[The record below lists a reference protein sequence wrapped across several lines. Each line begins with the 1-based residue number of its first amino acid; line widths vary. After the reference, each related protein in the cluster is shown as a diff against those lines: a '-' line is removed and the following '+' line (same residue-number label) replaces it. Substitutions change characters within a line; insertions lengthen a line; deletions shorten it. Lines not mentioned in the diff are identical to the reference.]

1 MAYDL
6 LTTSGINSF
15 ISSYIQTE
23 KSKRITPLKTRQ
35 TKYNNLSSAY
45 SSLLSNIDKLKS
57 SLSTLKLRDSSSIF
71 KAKKAESSN
80 TNFVSAT
87 AGSGADEGTFTIRTN
102 QLAKNDTLLSID
114 RNSSA
119 ISSITTPGN
128 YSFTIKTGDG
138 SGSFYLSKVSVTLE
152 ESDFTNGNIS
162 YSVLADKIKNAIK
175 DDKAIIIS
183 NSVSGYSASSG
194 SFKLN
199 LGGTETEITYS
210 EGTYE
215 EVIDNIVTQL
225 NNISGVQAE
234 KISVD
239 GNVQLKITAV
249 NSSKYIQL
257 KDDTGTILSQ
267 LGVSSNKE
275 IAASSVITASTFS
288 PVVGSTQ
295 LSLAS
300 KNTGYN
306 YRIMEISDDTANGL
320 LNEFGLN
327 LGTTRQ
333 AFVQNENGEDT
344 AGFVHNES
352 ELNAKILFNGIEIQ
366 RDSNTISDLVNGVTI
381 NLKSVFNSNDPDVV
395 ISVGTDVSSIKSKIE
410 SFINSFN
417 ELYSYLRKNSSAST
431 SSGQRGVLFGD
442 TTTSSL
448 INILST
454 SAYQSLSGFS
464 NDVINSL
471 SRLGITFDVNNG
483 LSISDSS
490 QLESII
496 LSRTDEVENFFNDT
510 NGFAETL
517 YAKINSYSGAN
528 GYIQSAISR
537 ISSNLTQINDSVS
550 RIENQINK
558 RAEVLR
564 AQYQK
569 LQTQLAELL
578 SSQSIFINYLG

>member
-1 MAYDL
+1 MPIDL

-15 ISSYIQTE
+15 INSYIQTE
-23 KSKRITPLKTRQ
+23 KSKRITPLKTKQ

-45 SSLLSNIDKLKS
+45 SSLLSNIDKLKG

-80 TNFVSAT
+80 TNLISAT
-87 AGSGADEGTFTIRTN
+87 AVSGADEGTFTIRTN

-114 RNSSA
+114 RNSNSASA
-119 ISSITTPGN
+119 ITSSGT

-138 SGSFYLSKVSVTLE
+138 SGSFYISKVSVTLV

-162 YSVLADKIKNAIK
+162 YSALADKIKSAIK
-175 DDKAIIIS
+175 DDKAEITS
-183 NSVSGYSASSG
+183 GSVSGYFASSG

-210 EGTYE
+210 EGNYE
-215 EVIDNIVTQL
+215 DVIDSVVSQI
-225 NNISGVQAE
+225 NNISGVTAE
-234 KISVD
+234 KIVVN

-257 KDDTGTILSQ
+257 KDDTGTLLTQ

-275 IAASSVITASTFS
+275 IAASGSISASTFS

-295 LSLAS
+295 FSISS

-306 YRIMEISDDTANGL
+306 FRIMEISDDSPNGL
-320 LNEFGLN
+320 LNEFGIN

-344 AGFVHNES
+344 AGFVHSES
-352 ELNAKILFNGIEIQ
+352 SLNAKFLFNGIEIQ

-381 NLKSVFNSNDPDVV
+381 NLKSVFNNTDPDVV
-395 ISVGTDVSSIKSKIE
+395 ISVGTDVTSIKSKIE

-417 ELYSYLRKNSSAST
+417 ELYSYLRKNSSSV
-431 SSGQRGVLFGD
+431 SGQRGVLFGD
-442 TTTSSL
+442 STTSSL
-448 INILST
+448 LNILGS
-454 SAYQSLSGFS
+454 SAYQPLTGFS
-464 NDVINSL
+464 SNVINSL
-471 SRLGITFDVNNG
+471 SKLGITFDVNNG
-483 LSISDSS
+483 LTISDSS
-490 QLESII
+490 QLESAI
-496 LSRTDEVENFFNDT
+496 LSRTSEVELFFNDT

-517 YAKINSYSGAN
+517 YSKVNSYSGAN
-528 GYIQSAISR
+528 GYLQQAISR
-537 ISSNLTQINDSVS
+537 ISSNLTQLNDSVS
-550 RIENQINK
+550 RIESQINK

-564 AQYQK
+564 SQYQK

-578 SSQSIFINYLG
+578 SSQSLFTNYLG

>member
-15 ISSYIQTE
+15 INSYIQTE

-57 SLSTLKLRDSSSIF
+57 SLSKLKLRDSSSIF

-80 TNFVSAT
+80 SNFVAAT

-114 RNSSA
+114 RSSSA
-119 ISSITTPGN
+119 NSAITTPGT
-128 YSFTIKTGDG
+128 YTFTVKTGDG

-152 ESDFTNGNIS
+152 ESDFSNGNIS

-175 DDKAIIIS
+175 DDKAIITS
-183 NSVSGYSASSG
+183 NSVSGYLASSG

-210 EGTYE
+210 EGTYD

-234 KISVD
+234 KITVN

-295 LSLAS
+295 LSLTS

-306 YRIMEISDDTANGL
+306 YRIMEISDDTTNGL

-327 LGTTRQ
+327 LGPTRQ

-352 ELNAKILFNGIEIQ
+352 SLNAKFLFNGIEVQ
-366 RDSNTISDLVNGVTI
+366 RDSNTISDLVSGVTL
-381 NLKSVFNSNDPDVV
+381 NLKSVFNTNDPDVV

-417 ELYSYLRKNSSAST
+417 ELYSYLRKNSS
-431 SSGQRGVLFGD
+431 SSSSQRGVLFGD
-442 TTTSSL
+442 STTSSL
-448 INILST
+448 TNILST

-471 SRLGITFDVNNG
+471 SKLGIAFDVNNG

-496 LSRTDEVENFFNDT
+496 LSRTNEVENFFNDT

-517 YAKINSYSGAN
+517 YTKINLYSGAS

-550 RIENQINK
+550 KIENQINK

-564 AQYQK
+564 TQYQK

-578 SSQSIFINYLG
+578 SSQNVFTNYLG

>member
-1 MAYDL
+1 MPIDL

-15 ISSYIQTE
+15 INSYIQTE

-45 SSLLSNIDKLKS
+45 SSLLSNIDKLKG

-80 TNFVSAT
+80 TNLISAT
-87 AGSGADEGTFTIRTN
+87 AVSGADEGTFTIRTN

-114 RNSSA
+114 RNSNSA
-119 ISSITTPGN
+119 STITSPGT

-138 SGSFYLSKVSVTLE
+138 SGSFYISKVSVTLV
-152 ESDFTNGNIS
+152 ESDFINGNIS
-162 YSVLADKIKNAIK
+162 YSALADKIKSAIK
-175 DDKAIIIS
+175 DDKAEITS
-183 NSVSGYSASSG
+183 GSVSGYFASSG

-210 EGTYE
+210 EGNYE
-215 EVIDNIVTQL
+215 DVIDNVVSQI
-225 NNISGVQAE
+225 NNISGVTAE
-234 KISVD
+234 KIVVN

-257 KDDTGTILSQ
+257 KDDTGTLLTQ

-275 IAASSVITASTFS
+275 IAASGSISASTFS

-295 LSLAS
+295 FSISS

-306 YRIMEISDDTANGL
+306 FRIMEISDDSPNGL
-320 LNEFGLN
+320 LNEFGIN

-344 AGFVHNES
+344 AGFVHSES
-352 ELNAKILFNGIEIQ
+352 SLNAKLLFNGIEIQ

-381 NLKSVFNSNDPDVV
+381 NLKSVFNNTDPDVV
-395 ISVGTDVSSIKSKIE
+395 ISVGTDVTSIKSKIE

-417 ELYSYLRKNSSAST
+417 ELYSYLRKNSSSV
-431 SSGQRGVLFGD
+431 SGQRGVLFGD
-442 TTTSSL
+442 STTSSL
-448 INILST
+448 LNILGS
-454 SAYQSLSGFS
+454 SAYQPLTGFS
-464 NDVINSL
+464 SNVINSL
-471 SRLGITFDVNNG
+471 SKLGITFDVNNG
-483 LSISDSS
+483 LTISDSS
-490 QLESII
+490 QLESAI
-496 LSRTDEVENFFNDT
+496 LSRTSEVELFFNDT

-517 YAKINSYSGAN
+517 YSKVNSYSGAN
-528 GYIQSAISR
+528 GYLQQAISR
-537 ISSNLTQINDSVS
+537 ISSNLTQLNDSVS
-550 RIENQINK
+550 RIESQINK

-564 AQYQK
+564 SQYQK

-578 SSQSIFINYLG
+578 SSQSLFTNYLG

>member
-1 MAYDL
+1 MPIDL

-15 ISSYIQTE
+15 INSYIQTE

-45 SSLLSNIDKLKS
+45 GSLLSNIDKLKG

-80 TNFVSAT
+80 TNLISAT
-87 AGSGADEGTFTIRTN
+87 AVSGADEGTFTIRTN

-114 RNSSA
+114 RNSNSASA
-119 ISSITTPGN
+119 ITSSGT

-138 SGSFYLSKVSVTLE
+138 SGSFYISKISVSLV

-162 YSVLADKIKNAIK
+162 YSALADKIKSAIK
-175 DDKAIIIS
+175 DDKAEITS
-183 NSVSGYSASSG
+183 GSVSGYFASSG

-210 EGTYE
+210 EGNYVD
-215 EVIDNIVTQL
+215 VIDNVVSQI
-225 NNISGVQAE
+225 NNISGVTAE
-234 KISVD
+234 KIVVN

-257 KDDTGTILSQ
+257 KDDTGTLLTQ

-275 IAASSVITASTFS
+275 IAASGSISASTFS

-295 LSLAS
+295 FSISS

-306 YRIMEISDDTANGL
+306 FRLMEISDDSPNGL
-320 LNEFGLN
+320 LNEFGIN

-344 AGFVHNES
+344 AGFVHSES
-352 ELNAKILFNGIEIQ
+352 SLNAKFLFNGIEIQ

-381 NLKSVFNSNDPDVV
+381 NLKSVFNNTDPDVV
-395 ISVGTDVSSIKSKIE
+395 ISVGTDVTSIKSKIE

-417 ELYSYLRKNSSAST
+417 ELYSYLRKNSSSV
-431 SSGQRGVLFGD
+431 SGQRGVLFGD
-442 TTTSSL
+442 STTSSL
-448 INILST
+448 LNILGS
-454 SAYQSLSGFS
+454 SAYQPLTGFS
-464 NDVINSL
+464 SNVINSL
-471 SRLGITFDVNNG
+471 SKLGITFDVNNG
-483 LSISDSS
+483 LTISDSS
-490 QLESII
+490 QLESAI
-496 LSRTDEVENFFNDT
+496 LSRTSEVELFFNDT

-517 YAKINSYSGAN
+517 YSKVNSYSGAN
-528 GYIQSAISR
+528 GYLQQAISR
-537 ISSNLTQINDSVS
+537 ISSNLTQLNDSVS
-550 RIENQINK
+550 RIESQINK

-564 AQYQK
+564 SQYQK

-578 SSQSIFINYLG
+578 SSQSLFTNYLG

>member
-1 MAYDL
+1 MPIDL

-15 ISSYIQTE
+15 INSYIQTE

-45 SSLLSNIDKLKS
+45 SSLLSNIDKLKG

-80 TNFVSAT
+80 TNLISAT
-87 AGSGADEGTFTIRTN
+87 AVSGADEGTFTIRTN

-114 RNSSA
+114 RNSNSASA
-119 ISSITTPGN
+119 ITSSGT

-138 SGSFYLSKVSVTLE
+138 SGSFYISKVSVTLV

-162 YSVLADKIKNAIK
+162 YSALADKIKSAIK
-175 DDKAIIIS
+175 DDKAEITS
-183 NSVSGYSASSG
+183 GSVSGYFASSG

-210 EGTYE
+210 EGNYE
-215 EVIDNIVTQL
+215 DVIDNVVSQI
-225 NNISGVQAE
+225 NNISGVTAE
-234 KISVD
+234 KIVVN

-257 KDDTGTILSQ
+257 KDDTGTLLTQ

-275 IAASSVITASTFS
+275 IAASGSISASTFS

-295 LSLAS
+295 FSISS

-306 YRIMEISDDTANGL
+306 FRIMEISDDSPNGL
-320 LNEFGLN
+320 LNEFGIN

-344 AGFVHNES
+344 AGFVHSES
-352 ELNAKILFNGIEIQ
+352 SLNAKFLFNGIEIQ

-381 NLKSVFNSNDPDVV
+381 NLKSVFNNTDPDVV
-395 ISVGTDVSSIKSKIE
+395 ISVGTDVTSIKSKIE

-417 ELYSYLRKNSSAST
+417 ELYSYLRKNSSSV
-431 SSGQRGVLFGD
+431 SGQRGVLFGD
-442 TTTSSL
+442 STTSSL
-448 INILST
+448 LNILGS
-454 SAYQSLSGFS
+454 SAYQPLTGFS
-464 NDVINSL
+464 SNVINSL
-471 SRLGITFDVNNG
+471 SKLGITFDVNNG
-483 LSISDSS
+483 LTISDSS
-490 QLESII
+490 QLESAI
-496 LSRTDEVENFFNDT
+496 LSRTSEVELFFNDT

-517 YAKINSYSGAN
+517 YSKVNSYSGAN
-528 GYIQSAISR
+528 GYLQQAISR
-537 ISSNLTQINDSVS
+537 ISSNLTQLNDSVS
-550 RIENQINK
+550 RIESQINK

-564 AQYQK
+564 SQYQK

-578 SSQSIFINYLG
+578 SSQSLFTNYLG

>member
-1 MAYDL
+1 MPIDL

-15 ISSYIQTE
+15 INSYIQTE

-45 SSLLSNIDKLKS
+45 SSLLSNIDKLKG

-80 TNFVSAT
+80 TNLISAT
-87 AGSGADEGTFTIRTN
+87 AVSGADEGTFTIRTN

-114 RNSSA
+114 RNSNSA
-119 ISSITTPGN
+119 STITSPGT

-138 SGSFYLSKVSVTLE
+138 SGSFYISKVSVTLV
-152 ESDFTNGNIS
+152 ESDFINGNIS
-162 YSVLADKIKNAIK
+162 YSALADKIKSAIK
-175 DDKAIIIS
+175 DDKAEITS
-183 NSVSGYSASSG
+183 GSVSGYFASSG

-210 EGTYE
+210 EGNYE
-215 EVIDNIVTQL
+215 DVIDNVVSQI
-225 NNISGVQAE
+225 NNISGVTAE
-234 KISVD
+234 KIVVN

-257 KDDTGTILSQ
+257 KDDTGTLLTQ

-275 IAASSVITASTFS
+275 IAASGSISASTFS

-295 LSLAS
+295 FSISS

-306 YRIMEISDDTANGL
+306 FRIMEISDDSPNGL
-320 LNEFGLN
+320 LNEFGIN

-344 AGFVHNES
+344 AGFVHSES
-352 ELNAKILFNGIEIQ
+352 SLNAKFLFNGIEIQ

-381 NLKSVFNSNDPDVV
+381 NLKSVFNNTDPDVV
-395 ISVGTDVSSIKSKIE
+395 ISVGTDVTSIKSKIE

-417 ELYSYLRKNSSAST
+417 ELYSYLRKNSSSV
-431 SSGQRGVLFGD
+431 SGQRGVLFGD
-442 TTTSSL
+442 STTSSL
-448 INILST
+448 LNILGS
-454 SAYQSLSGFS
+454 SAYQPLTGFS
-464 NDVINSL
+464 SNVINSL
-471 SRLGITFDVNNG
+471 SKLGITFDVNNG
-483 LSISDSS
+483 LTISDSS
-490 QLESII
+490 QLESAI
-496 LSRTDEVENFFNDT
+496 LSRTSEVELFFNDT

-517 YAKINSYSGAN
+517 YSKVNSYSGAN
-528 GYIQSAISR
+528 GYLQQAISR
-537 ISSNLTQINDSVS
+537 ISSNLTQLNDSVS
-550 RIENQINK
+550 RIESQINK

-564 AQYQK
+564 SQYQK

-578 SSQSIFINYLG
+578 SSQSLFTNYLG

>member
-1 MAYDL
+1 MPIDL

-15 ISSYIQTE
+15 INSYIQTE

-45 SSLLSNIDKLKS
+45 SSLLSNIDKLKG

-80 TNFVSAT
+80 TNLISAT
-87 AGSGADEGTFTIRTN
+87 AVSGADEGTFTIRTN

-114 RNSSA
+114 RNSNSA
-119 ISSITTPGN
+119 STITSPGT

-138 SGSFYLSKVSVTLE
+138 SGSFYISKVSVTLV
-152 ESDFTNGNIS
+152 ESDFINGNIS
-162 YSVLADKIKNAIK
+162 YSALADKIKSAIK
-175 DDKAIIIS
+175 DDKAEITS
-183 NSVSGYSASSG
+183 GSVSGYFASSG

-210 EGTYE
+210 EGNYE
-215 EVIDNIVTQL
+215 DVIDNVVSQI
-225 NNISGVQAE
+225 NNISGVTAE
-234 KISVD
+234 KIVVN

-257 KDDTGTILSQ
+257 KDDTGTLLTQ

-275 IAASSVITASTFS
+275 IAASGSISASTFS

-295 LSLAS
+295 FSISS

-306 YRIMEISDDTANGL
+306 FRIMEISDDSPNGL
-320 LNEFGLN
+320 LNEFGIN

-333 AFVQNENGEDT
+333 AFIQNENGEDT
-344 AGFVHNES
+344 AGFVHS
-352 ELNAKILFNGIEIQ
+352 ELSLNAKLLFNGIEIQ

-381 NLKSVFNSNDPDVV
+381 NLKSVFNNTDPDVV
-395 ISVGTDVSSIKSKIE
+395 ISVGTDLTSIKSKIE

-417 ELYSYLRKNSSAST
+417 ELYSYLRKNSSSV
-431 SSGQRGVLFGD
+431 SGQRGVLFGD
-442 TTTSSL
+442 STTSSL
-448 INILST
+448 LNILGS
-454 SAYQSLSGFS
+454 SAYQPLTGFS
-464 NDVINSL
+464 SNVINSL
-471 SRLGITFDVNNG
+471 SKLGITFDVNNG
-483 LSISDSS
+483 LTISDSS
-490 QLESII
+490 QLESAI
-496 LSRTDEVENFFNDT
+496 LSRTSEVELFFNDT

-517 YAKINSYSGAN
+517 YSKVNSYSGAN
-528 GYIQSAISR
+528 GYLQQAISR
-537 ISSNLTQINDSVS
+537 ISSNLTQLNDSVS
-550 RIENQINK
+550 RIESQINK

-564 AQYQK
+564 SQYQK

-578 SSQSIFINYLG
+578 SSQSLFTNYLG

>member
-1 MAYDL
+1 MPIDL

-15 ISSYIQTE
+15 INSYIQTE

-45 SSLLSNIDKLKS
+45 SSLLSNIDKLKG

-80 TNFVSAT
+80 TNLISAT
-87 AGSGADEGTFTIRTN
+87 AVSGADEGTFTIRTN

-114 RNSSA
+114 RNSNSASA
-119 ISSITTPGN
+119 ITSSGT

-138 SGSFYLSKVSVTLE
+138 SGSFYISKVSVSLV

-162 YSVLADKIKNAIK
+162 YSALADKIKSAIK
-175 DDKAIIIS
+175 DDKAEITS
-183 NSVSGYSASSG
+183 GSVSGYFASSG

-210 EGTYE
+210 EGNYE
-215 EVIDNIVTQL
+215 DVIDNVVSQI
-225 NNISGVQAE
+225 NNISGVTAE
-234 KISVD
+234 KIVVN

-257 KDDTGTILSQ
+257 KDDTGTLLTQ

-275 IAASSVITASTFS
+275 IAASGSISASTFS

-295 LSLAS
+295 FSISS

-306 YRIMEISDDTANGL
+306 FRIMEISDDSPNGL
-320 LNEFGLN
+320 LNEFGIN

-344 AGFVHNES
+344 AGFVHSES
-352 ELNAKILFNGIEIQ
+352 SLNAKFLFNGIEIQ

-381 NLKSVFNSNDPDVV
+381 NLKSVFNNTDPDVV
-395 ISVGTDVSSIKSKIE
+395 ISVGTDVTSIKSKIE

-417 ELYSYLRKNSSAST
+417 ELYSYLRKNSSSV
-431 SSGQRGVLFGD
+431 SGQRGVLFGD
-442 TTTSSL
+442 STTSSL
-448 INILST
+448 LNILGS
-454 SAYQSLSGFS
+454 SAYQPLTGFS
-464 NDVINSL
+464 SNVINSL
-471 SRLGITFDVNNG
+471 SKLGITFDVNNG
-483 LSISDSS
+483 LTISDSS
-490 QLESII
+490 QLESAI
-496 LSRTDEVENFFNDT
+496 LSRTSEVELFFNDT

-517 YAKINSYSGAN
+517 YSKVNSYSGAN
-528 GYIQSAISR
+528 GYLQQAISR
-537 ISSNLTQINDSVS
+537 ISSNLTQLNDSVS
-550 RIENQINK
+550 RIESQINK

-564 AQYQK
+564 SQYQK

-578 SSQSIFINYLG
+578 SSQSLFTNYLG

>member
-1 MAYDL
+1 MPIDL

-15 ISSYIQTE
+15 INSYIQTE

-45 SSLLSNIDKLKS
+45 SSLLSNIDKLKG

-80 TNFVSAT
+80 TNLISAT
-87 AGSGADEGTFTIRTN
+87 AVSGADEGTFTIRTN

-114 RNSSA
+114 RNSNSASA
-119 ISSITTPGN
+119 ITSSGT

-138 SGSFYLSKVSVTLE
+138 SGSFYISKVSVSLV

-162 YSVLADKIKNAIK
+162 YSALADKIKSAIK
-175 DDKAIIIS
+175 DDKAEITS
-183 NSVSGYSASSG
+183 GSVSGYFASSG

-210 EGTYE
+210 EGNYE
-215 EVIDNIVTQL
+215 DVIDNVVSQI
-225 NNISGVQAE
+225 NNISGVTAE
-234 KISVD
+234 KIVVN

-257 KDDTGTILSQ
+257 KDDTGTLLTQ

-275 IAASSVITASTFS
+275 IAASGSISASTFS

-295 LSLAS
+295 FSISS

-306 YRIMEISDDTANGL
+306 FRIMEISDDSPNGL
-320 LNEFGLN
+320 LNEFGIN

-344 AGFVHNES
+344 AGFVHSES
-352 ELNAKILFNGIEIQ
+352 SLNAKLLFNGIEIQ

-381 NLKSVFNSNDPDVV
+381 NLKSVFNNTDPDVV
-395 ISVGTDVSSIKSKIE
+395 ISVGTDVTSIKSKIE

-417 ELYSYLRKNSSAST
+417 ELYSYLRKNSSSV
-431 SSGQRGVLFGD
+431 SGQRGVLFGD
-442 TTTSSL
+442 STTSSL
-448 INILST
+448 LNILGS
-454 SAYQSLSGFS
+454 SAYQPLTGFS
-464 NDVINSL
+464 SNVINSL
-471 SRLGITFDVNNG
+471 SKLGITFDVNNG
-483 LSISDSS
+483 LTISDSS
-490 QLESII
+490 QLESAI
-496 LSRTDEVENFFNDT
+496 LSRTSEVELFFNDT

-517 YAKINSYSGAN
+517 YSKVNSYSGAN
-528 GYIQSAISR
+528 GYLQQAISR
-537 ISSNLTQINDSVS
+537 ISSNLTQLNDSVS
-550 RIENQINK
+550 RIESQINK

-564 AQYQK
+564 SQYQK

-578 SSQSIFINYLG
+578 SSQSLFTNYLG

>member
-1 MAYDL
+1 MPIDL

-15 ISSYIQTE
+15 INSYIQTE
-23 KSKRITPLKTRQ
+23 KSKRITPLKTKQ

-45 SSLLSNIDKLKS
+45 SSLLSNIDKLKG

-80 TNFVSAT
+80 TNLISAT
-87 AGSGADEGTFTIRTN
+87 AVSGADEGTFTIRTN

-114 RNSSA
+114 RNSNSASA
-119 ISSITTPGN
+119 ITSSGT

-138 SGSFYLSKVSVTLE
+138 SGSFYISKVSVSLV

-162 YSVLADKIKNAIK
+162 YSALADKIKSAIK
-175 DDKAIIIS
+175 DDKAEITS
-183 NSVSGYSASSG
+183 GSVSGYFASSG

-210 EGTYE
+210 EGNYE
-215 EVIDNIVTQL
+215 DVIDNVISQI
-225 NNISGVQAE
+225 NNISGVTAE
-234 KISVD
+234 KIVVN

-257 KDDTGTILSQ
+257 KDDTGTLLTQ

-275 IAASSVITASTFS
+275 IAASGSISASTFS

-295 LSLAS
+295 FSISS

-306 YRIMEISDDTANGL
+306 FRIMEISDDSPNGL
-320 LNEFGLN
+320 LNEFGIN

-344 AGFVHNES
+344 AGFVHSES
-352 ELNAKILFNGIEIQ
+352 SLNAKLLFNGIEIQ

-381 NLKSVFNSNDPDVV
+381 NLKSVFNNTDPDVV
-395 ISVGTDVSSIKSKIE
+395 ISVGTDVTSIKSKIE

-417 ELYSYLRKNSSAST
+417 ELYSYLRKNSSSV
-431 SSGQRGVLFGD
+431 SGQRGVLFGD
-442 TTTSSL
+442 STTSSL
-448 INILST
+448 LNILGS
-454 SAYQSLSGFS
+454 SAYQPLTGFS
-464 NDVINSL
+464 SNVINSL
-471 SRLGITFDVNNG
+471 SKLGITFDVNNG
-483 LSISDSS
+483 LTISDSS
-490 QLESII
+490 QLESAI
-496 LSRTDEVENFFNDT
+496 LSRTSEVELFFNDT

-517 YAKINSYSGAN
+517 YSKVNSYSGAN
-528 GYIQSAISR
+528 GYLQQAISR
-537 ISSNLTQINDSVS
+537 ISSNLTQLNDSVS
-550 RIENQINK
+550 RIESQINK

-564 AQYQK
+564 SQYQK

-578 SSQSIFINYLG
+578 SSQSLFTNYLG

>member
-1 MAYDL
+1 MPIDL

-15 ISSYIQTE
+15 INSYIQTE

-45 SSLLSNIDKLKS
+45 GSLLSNIDKLKG

-80 TNFVSAT
+80 TNLISAT
-87 AGSGADEGTFTIRTN
+87 AVSGADEGTFTIRTN

-114 RNSSA
+114 RNSNSSSA
-119 ISSITTPGN
+119 ITSPGT

-138 SGSFYLSKVSVTLE
+138 SGSFYISKVSVTLV
-152 ESDFTNGNIS
+152 ESDFINGNIS
-162 YSVLADKIKNAIK
+162 YSALADKIKSAIK
-175 DDKAIIIS
+175 DDKAEITS
-183 NSVSGYSASSG
+183 GSVSGYFASSG

-210 EGTYE
+210 EGNYVD
-215 EVIDNIVTQL
+215 VIDNVVSQI
-225 NNISGVQAE
+225 NNISGVTAE
-234 KISVD
+234 KIVVN

-257 KDDTGTILSQ
+257 KDDTGTLLTQ

-275 IAASSVITASTFS
+275 IAASGSISASTFS

-295 LSLAS
+295 FSISS

-306 YRIMEISDDTANGL
+306 FRIMEISDDSPNGL
-320 LNEFGLN
+320 LNEFGIN

-344 AGFVHNES
+344 AGFVHS
-352 ELNAKILFNGIEIQ
+352 ELSLNAKLLFNGIEIQ

-381 NLKSVFNSNDPDVV
+381 NLKSVFNNTDPDVV
-395 ISVGTDVSSIKSKIE
+395 ISVGTDVTSIKSKIE

-417 ELYSYLRKNSSAST
+417 ELYSYLRKNSSSV
-431 SSGQRGVLFGD
+431 SGQRGVLFGD
-442 TTTSSL
+442 STTSSL
-448 INILST
+448 LNILGS
-454 SAYQSLSGFS
+454 SAYQPLTGFS
-464 NDVINSL
+464 SNVINSL
-471 SRLGITFDVNNG
+471 SKLGITFDVNNG
-483 LSISDSS
+483 LTISDSS
-490 QLESII
+490 QLESAI
-496 LSRTDEVENFFNDT
+496 LSRTSEVELFFNDT

-517 YAKINSYSGAN
+517 YSKVNSYSGAN
-528 GYIQSAISR
+528 GYLQQAISR
-537 ISSNLTQINDSVS
+537 ISSNLTQLNDSVS
-550 RIENQINK
+550 RIESQINK

-564 AQYQK
+564 SQYQK

-578 SSQSIFINYLG
+578 SSQSLFTNYLG